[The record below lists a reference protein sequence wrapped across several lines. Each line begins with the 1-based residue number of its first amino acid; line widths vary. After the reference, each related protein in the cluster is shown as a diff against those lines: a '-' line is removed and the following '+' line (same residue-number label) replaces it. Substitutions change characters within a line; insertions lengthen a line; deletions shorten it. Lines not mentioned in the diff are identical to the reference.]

1 MNNSSIPSKLRKAGA
16 IAGAIIIA
24 LCFSASLYAQSNSR
38 GESFY
43 IISSV
48 NFRNHQI
55 VLMQPTQ
62 LTVVANFSPQTI
74 VLDENGKKLS
84 TQDLKAGDTVW
95 AVVKN
100 SKQDGASVTRI
111 RMGAMTQSELRK
123 LYLKYPAYGAP
134 SVPVTPVKPTP
145 QTGAAQPQGNLPPGA
160 RMNPAMR
167 VPGVPGGRQPG
178 HPDHVHAHPR
188 GPGSALHTNF

>member
-1 MNNSSIPSKLRKAGA
+1 MNNSSIPSRLRKAGA
-16 IAGAIIIA
+16 IAAALVVMA
-24 LCFSASLYAQSNSR
+24 LCASASLYAQSNSR

-62 LTVVANFSPQTI
+62 LTVVAEFGPQTV
-74 VLDENGKKLS
+74 VLDENGKKLT

-100 SKQDGASVTRI
+100 SKQDGANVTRI

-123 LYLKYPAYGAP
+123 LYLKYPANGTP
-134 SVPVTPVKPTP
+134 NIPVTPVKPTP

-160 RMNPAMR
+160 RINPAMR
-167 VPGVPGGRQPG
+167 LPGVPAVRQPA
-178 HPDHVHAHPR
+178 HVHAHPR
-188 GPGSALHTNF
+188 GPGTGLHTNF